1 MLTEKEIQTARDCI
15 RYAMEAGA
23 DGARATLNKSVM
35 DGCSMFN
42 GSLDKVT
49 HSADRSIYMYLYA
62 DGRYGTFSTNRL
74 EPKELETFIRKAL
87 AMVRMLGEDICR
99 QLPSTDRMAKDAR
112 TGRELDLYDS
122 NYETMDISMRLEN
135 ARKLAIYG
143 KEACSGEG
151 WRLISEDCEYSDT
164 MDDSFTVD
172 SQGFEGRHTETAF
185 TCFSEMTIES
195 DSGDKYSGHWWES
208 SSRHDGFDIASCG
221 RMALQRAVR
230 QMNPQK
236 RKSGKYRMVVENT
249 VATRLVSPL
258 FSALN
263 ASAIQQKMSF
273 LADTVGKDVF
283 SEGLTIKDMARTAGK
298 PGSRLFDT
306 EGVATRDC
314 DIIREGRVMQYFVNT
329 YMANKTGFE
338 PTVEDISRP
347 CLMPFMKGKDW
358 TSEEKELSLN
368 AILRLCGNGILVTGF
383 NGGNCNPATGDFSF
397 GIEGFA
403 FSRGKIV
410 HPVRE
415 MLITGNMVTLWKSLI
430 AAGNDARECTRW
442 QVPSLAFEDV
452 SFSA

>member
-35 DGCSMFN
+35 DGCTMFN

-49 HSADRSIYMYLYA
+49 HSADRSIYIYLFA

-74 EPKELETFIRKAL
+74 EPKELEEFIRKAL
-87 AMVRMLGEDICR
+87 SMVRMLGEDTCR
-99 QLPSTDRMAKDAR
+99 QLPSPDRTAKDAL
-112 TGRELDLYDS
+112 TGRELDLYDTA
-122 NYETMDISMRLEN
+122 YETMDIGRRLEN
-135 ARKLAIYG
+135 ARRLAIF
-143 KEACSGEG
+143 EEETCSGEE
-151 WRLISEDCEYSDT
+151 WRLISEDCEYSDS

-185 TCFSEMTIES
+185 TCFSEMTVENS
-195 DSGDKYSGHWWES
+195 SGDKYSGHWWES
-208 SSRHDGFDIASCG
+208 SSRHDSLDIASCG
-221 RMALQRAVR
+221 RRALERAVR

-263 ASAIQQKMSF
+263 AYAIQQKMSF
-273 LADTVGKDVF
+273 LADTEGRDVF

-314 DIIREGRVMQYFVNT
+314 DIIRNGRVMQYFINT
-329 YMANKTGFE
+329 YMANKMGAE

-347 CLMPFMKGKDW
+347 CLMPFLKGKDW
-358 TSEEKELSLN
+358 TSEEKELSLD
-368 AILRLCGNGILVTGF
+368 AILRHCGNGILVTGF

-415 MLITGNMVTLWKSLI
+415 MLITGNMTTLWNSLT
-430 AAGNDARECTRW
+430 AAGTDARECTRW
-442 QVPSLAFEDV
+442 QIPSLAFEDV